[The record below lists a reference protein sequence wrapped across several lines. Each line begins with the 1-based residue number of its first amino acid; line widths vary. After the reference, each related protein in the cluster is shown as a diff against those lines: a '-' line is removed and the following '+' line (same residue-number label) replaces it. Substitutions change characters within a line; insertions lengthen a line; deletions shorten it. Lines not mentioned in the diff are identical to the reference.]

1 LIFFY
6 DAFYHSN
13 IFINILLNI
22 LGLGSDLVPRF
33 KLEEHFNKMNRKDD
47 VALLKSFD
55 SYLKSMPVRRYDT
68 TGDYIRLCELEYLVR
83 PNELKQMVQQIIKK
97 PSIHIRAAVKY
108 ISAPTA
114 SGKTCSVLAA
124 FLEATKMI
132 DGPPPPTHYLY
143 IAFANNNRRNFQVS
157 DVPNLNLIKA
167 EQQGAAF
174 MVECVKVLL
183 EKPDKVEDYILA
195 LNQNPPSVGDSKD
208 TLNKYLLQ
216 TLGSDCNIWF
226 HVDEHA
232 KMCKRDG
239 ESIESGARFS
249 KGAMELLANCKNATV
264 IATYTERPLS
274 INPESSSMTCR
285 LPVAIPSIDINKI
298 MEIVPELSFNSTGF
312 KPEQKRLLAS
322 FKFRLGMML
331 REKIRITD
339 LINRNGDNLEVM
351 SFLNNIA
358 SAKLNSNPTDA
369 LKKCNNLCK
378 YNNYKLGTNDQVQD
392 ARKILLGFIDTNE
405 RQISDIVGLPD
416 GSISVSLMKL
426 LTMDDPNFGV
436 FSTARHL
443 FQNVFTLGSSEDLI
457 SSTPLE
463 RAYLWSLACASS
475 FNRKLKLGSNIF
487 KFVCNNIK
495 PGRIFPGAD
504 KSVYDL
510 NKLEPHIL
518 YYAIA
523 RNGEPTH
530 PLADLFFRTTD
541 NEIVLIDIFGGGS
554 TNSTENKINNL
565 KNWIG
570 TEQSKNSKFVLRGVV
585 IAPFLDSYNETKS
598 NVVSIVKGESAR
610 SLLGGLIQVSAWM
623 SEDEN

>member
-1 LIFFY
+1 
-6 DAFYHSN
+6 
-13 IFINILLNI
+13 
-22 LGLGSDLVPRF
+22 
-33 KLEEHFNKMNRKDD
+33 
-47 VALLKSFD
+47 
-55 SYLKSMPVRRYDT
+55 
-68 TGDYIRLCELEYLVR
+68 
-83 PNELKQMVQQIIKK
+83 
-97 PSIHIRAAVKY
+97 
-108 ISAPTA
+108 
-114 SGKTCSVLAA
+114 
-124 FLEATKMI
+124 
-132 DGPPPPTHYLY
+132 
-143 IAFANNNRRNFQVS
+143 
-157 DVPNLNLIKA
+157 
-167 EQQGAAF
+167 
-174 MVECVKVLL
+174 
-183 EKPDKVEDYILA
+183 
-195 LNQNPPSVGDSKD
+195 
-208 TLNKYLLQ
+208 
-216 TLGSDCNIWF
+216 
-226 HVDEHA
+226 
-232 KMCKRDG
+232 
-239 ESIESGARFS
+239 
-249 KGAMELLANCKNATV
+249 
-264 IATYTERPLS
+264 
-274 INPESSSMTCR
+274 MT
-285 LPVAIPSIDINKI
+285 
-298 MEIVPELSFNSTGF
+298 
-312 KPEQKRLLAS
+312 
-322 FKFRLGMML
+322 L

-339 LINRNGDNLEVM
+339 LINRKGYNLETM

-369 LKKCNNLCK
+369 LEKCNNLCK
-378 YNNYKLGTNDQVQD
+378 YNNYKLGKYDQVQD
-392 ARKILLGFIDTNE
+392 AREILLGFIDTNE

-416 GSISVSLMKL
+416 GRISVSLMKL
-426 LTMDDPNFGV
+426 LTTVDPNFGV
-436 FSTARHL
+436 FNTARHL

-495 PGRIFPGAD
+495 PGRIFPGAN

-610 SLLGGLIQVSAWM
+610 SLLGGLIQVSAWL
-623 SEDEN
+623 SED